1 MKAAKTWK
9 DLKEMPYLPQKK
21 LLKEKKKTLNQQRK
35 MPQFH
40 KLGQLQEEISKAF
53 LPVNADLSNGFKS
66 IIIHEVILR
75 GVAKISMIFPK

>member
-1 MKAAKTWK
+1 
-9 DLKEMPYLPQKK
+9 
-21 LLKEKKKTLNQQRK
+21 